1 MQEVLSPLPG
11 TNQTWGFWEC
21 GRRFQH
27 SREWEQQVRGQALPW
42 LYCDFQPVPQ
52 ETVSKTIAKLFSSFP
67 LQGRSQLGNHFYFL
81 KRKKRTIITFYLLC
95 VCMRACIYVYVCTG
109 AHVCVCMSMPV
120 HLCECVCVHVPA
132 MDINLRFENISGSQF
147 SPSAMWDQEFY
158 GKHLLSTEPSILQ
171 VLQHFLF
178 VCLFCSLVNKSPF
191 FFLSVKPCLTHTFWW
206 HSLVAN
212 RTCLCSVTA
221 VASPPA

>member
-1 MQEVLSPLPG
+1 
-11 TNQTWGFWEC
+11 
-21 GRRFQH
+21 
-27 SREWEQQVRGQALPW
+27 
-42 LYCDFQPVPQ
+42 
-52 ETVSKTIAKLFSSFP
+52 
-67 LQGRSQLGNHFYFL
+67 
-81 KRKKRTIITFYLLC
+81 
-95 VCMRACIYVYVCTG
+95 MRACIYVYVCTG
-109 AHVCVCMSMPV
+109 AHVCVCMSMPM
-120 HLCECVCVHVPA
+120 HLCECACVHVPA

-171 VLQHFLF
+171 VPQHFLF